1 MKNELKENY
10 TNEKF
15 EDIKH
20 IDENGVEFWY
30 ARELMIV
37 LEYKQWRRFESVI
50 EKAKIACENSGI
62 SSFEHFANV
71 GKTIKMPKGAEKTI
85 KDYELTRY
93 ACYLIAQNGDSR
105 KKVIALAQTYF
116 AVQTRKQEITEKE
129 YSMLTEDEKRFYQRN
144 LTKKG
149 NYTLNQT
156 AKKAGVK
163 NFDKF
168 HNAGYKGLYNGETA
182 DDIAKRKGL
191 RYREDI
197 LDNMGS
203 DELIANLFRI
213 SQTEQRLKRD
223 NVDTE
228 KKACDT
234 HNKIGKIVRKA
245 IKEAGGTMPEELTTP
260 QKSLKQLEKEKNEQ
274 LKKFLK

>member
-105 KKVIALAQTYF
+105 KKSNCTCSNIF
-116 AVQTRKQEITEKE
+116 C
-129 YSMLTEDEKRFYQRN
+129 SSN
-144 LTKKG
+144 
-149 NYTLNQT
+149 
-156 AKKAGVK
+156 KKAR
-163 NFDKF
+163 N
-168 HNAGYKGLYNGETA
+168 N
-182 DDIAKRKGL
+182 
-191 RYREDI
+191 
-197 LDNMGS
+197 
-203 DELIANLFRI
+203 
-213 SQTEQRLKRD
+213 
-223 NVDTE
+223 
-228 KKACDT
+228 
-234 HNKIGKIVRKA
+234 
-245 IKEAGGTMPEELTTP
+245 
-260 QKSLKQLEKEKNEQ
+260 
-274 LKKFLK
+274 